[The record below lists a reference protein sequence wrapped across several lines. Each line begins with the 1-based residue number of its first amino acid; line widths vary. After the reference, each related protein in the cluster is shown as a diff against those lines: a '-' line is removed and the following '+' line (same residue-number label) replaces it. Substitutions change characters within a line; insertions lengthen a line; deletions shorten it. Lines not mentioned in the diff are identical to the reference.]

1 MKKHSLG
8 EITTQGIAAEAGV
21 STATVYRWWDTKE
34 ALLVDAFL
42 HVKRQNVQMAQSG
55 SPLHRLREYSI
66 AGGKFLQGEHGLV
79 AARVLGAIQDDAKLR
94 EHFTERFYVP
104 HLSEM
109 MEVAKQAVDAGEL
122 PSKTNLRLF
131 VDMQFG
137 TCLARMLLR
146 REPIRWQDFRR
157 RRLISPLQG
166 RRATGVSFAKSFE
179 SLCIKDATSFLKQ
192 ADPLLAED
200 TDENA
205 YLNLCTGLR
214 PSGERSAIWEQALK
228 PITAVQIESL
238 KDLPPLRSYSS
249 QR

>member
-1 MKKHSLG
+1 MPSAKRSPVSPLKTSPVVHEPAAKAPPSGRPRSESARTALLETAYNMMKNHSLG
-8 EITTQGIAAEAGV
+8 EITTQRIAAKAGV

-42 HVKRQNVQMAQSG
+42 HVKRQKVQMAQSG

-131 VDMQFG
+131 LDMQFG

-146 REPIRWQDFRR
+146 REPIRWQDSAAAFD
-157 RRLISPLQG
+157 I
-166 RRATGVSFAKSFE
+166 AVTGAKS
-179 SLCIKDATSFLKQ
+179 
-192 ADPLLAED
+192 
-200 TDENA
+200 
-205 YLNLCTGLR
+205 YWG
-214 PSGERSAIWEQALK
+214 
-228 PITAVQIESL
+228 
-238 KDLPPLRSYSS
+238 
-249 QR
+249 

>member
-1 MKKHSLG
+1 MPSAKRSPVSPLKTNSLGSESPTTAPPTGRPRSELARTALLETAYNMMKKHSLG
-8 EITTQGIAAEAGV
+8 EITTQGIAAKAGV

-109 MEVAKQAVDAGEL
+109 MEVAKQAVDVGEL

-131 VDMQFG
+131 LDMQFG

-146 REPIRWQDFRR
+146 REPIRWQDSAAAFD
-157 RRLISPLQG
+157 IAVAG
-166 RRATGVSFAKSFE
+166 AKS
-179 SLCIKDATSFLKQ
+179 
-192 ADPLLAED
+192 
-200 TDENA
+200 
-205 YLNLCTGLR
+205 YWG
-214 PSGERSAIWEQALK
+214 
-228 PITAVQIESL
+228 
-238 KDLPPLRSYSS
+238 
-249 QR
+249 